1 LAQIANGKAR
11 AVDGVSICDSDS
23 YISLLYSDH
32 IICSVSDHADFVPAL
47 SDDALP
53 SILSFLESIDVLFVF
68 SDDEAFVLRRYS
80 REYFDAIM
88 QKGLFAFFNEIV
100 IDGVDFFLSILK
112 LKIVEAVLSF
122 SKFVIVSNG

>member
-1 LAQIANGKAR
+1 
-11 AVDGVSICDSDS
+11 
-23 YISLLYSDH
+23 
-32 IICSVSDHADFVPAL
+32 VPAL

-53 SILSFLESIDVLFVF
+53 SILSFFDSIDVLFVF

-88 QKGLFAFFNEIV
+88 QKSLFAFFNEIV

-112 LKIVEAVLSF
+112 LKIVEAVLSL
-122 SKFVIVSNG
+122 SKFVVAGNG